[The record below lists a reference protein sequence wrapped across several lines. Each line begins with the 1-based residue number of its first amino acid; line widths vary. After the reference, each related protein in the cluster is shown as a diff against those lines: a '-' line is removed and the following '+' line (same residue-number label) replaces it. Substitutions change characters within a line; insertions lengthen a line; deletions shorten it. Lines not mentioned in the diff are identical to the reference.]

1 MNSPTKNQFWAT
13 LLASVATLALGILFT
28 VNPVILTDICRYA
41 GIGLCVIA
49 AFLVI
54 FYFVK
59 KREVSI
65 LLIYGIIALIAGIL
79 LIILPG
85 LLAFLI
91 PVFFGA
97 WLLISSVSGMI
108 RNFSFR
114 HDHKYWWVGL
124 ILCTLGAG
132 LGAYVITR
140 PMQTMETTVRIIGI
154 VMMIVAVLRFVSA
167 FMARNHYQAPA
178 NGDVI
183 DITPNK
189 D

>member
-1 MNSPTKNQFWAT
+1 MNAPTRNQFWAT
-13 LLASVATLALGILFT
+13 LLSAIATLALGILFT
-28 VNPVILTDICRYA
+28 ANPIILTDICRYA
-41 GIGLCVIA
+41 GIALCVIA
-49 AFLVI
+49 AVLAI
-54 FYFVK
+54 LYFVR
-59 KREVSI
+59 KREISI
-65 LLIYGIIALIAGIL
+65 LLIYGIIALVAGIL

-85 LLAFLI
+85 VLAFLI

-97 WLLISSVSGMI
+97 WLLISSVSGMV

-114 HDHKYWWVGL
+114 HEHKYWWVGL
-124 ILCTLGAG
+124 ILCTLGAA

-154 VMMIVAVLRFVSA
+154 GMIIVAVLRVISA
-167 FMARNHYQAPA
+167 FMARHYYAAPT

-183 DITPNK
+183 DVTPNK